1 MATRQVNAGHD
12 VTGWNRAMQRT
23 TPLADAAK
31 LLNPSLDPLCTV
43 TADGYFKWV
52 NPAFERGVRRGEG
65 HHSRSADRHHGWCER
80 ARHEQ

>member
-31 LLNPSLDPLCTV
+31 LLNPSLDLPCVATV
-43 TADGYFKWV
+43 DGYFKWV
-52 NPAFERGVRRGEG
+52 NPAFECGVRRGDQRRLQPICRPAPRVVRT
-65 HHSRSADRHHGWCER
+65 STP
-80 ARHEQ
+80 